1 MRRYA
6 AEAHC
11 VDGAGRPVRG
21 RGTPYA
27 EAVTDQPHFDLQ
39 ADERGG
45 VTVLRDGHPQSHV
58 DLHDPELLAF
68 EYVAQLAIGIDLL
81 PSGPMGITHVGGA
94 GLTLARYV
102 QHTRPGSPQIVLE
115 PDVALTD
122 AVRRELPL
130 PRGHRIRIRPQD
142 GATGIRALR
151 DDSANAIVID
161 AYDEGRVP
169 AELIAPSTVAHY
181 HRVLKPGGL
190 LLLNLADEPN
200 RRHLARSLATVTS
213 SFRSAAVL
221 ALADVMK
228 GRRFGNYV
236 VIAAAQPLDVD
247 EIRRHATRL
256 AATTTVRSATALQ
269 GTAKPFTDDDVTPSP
284 TPPDFGA
291 WRIR

>member
-1 MRRYA
+1 MRTQK
-6 AEAHC
+6 
-11 VDGAGRPVRG
+11 GRR
-21 RGTPYA
+21 RSPYA
-27 EAVTDQPHFDLQ
+27 GAVTDQPQFDFQ
-39 ADERGG
+39 ADDRGG

-81 PSGPMGITHVGGA
+81 PPGPAGITHIGGA

-142 GATGIRALR
+142 GASGVSALR
-151 DDSANAIVID
+151 DASADAIVVD

-169 AELIAPSTVAHY
+169 AELLSPSEIAHY
-181 HRVLKPGGL
+181 RRVLKPGGL
-190 LLLNLADEPN
+190 LLMNLADEPN
-200 RRHLARSLATVTS
+200 RRHLARVLATTTS
-213 SFRSAAVL
+213 VFGNAQVL
-221 ALADVMK
+221 ALGDVMK

-236 VIAAAQPLDVD
+236 VFASAAPLDID
-247 EIRRHATRL
+247 EIRRRATRL
-256 AATTTVRSATALQ
+256 AATTTVRSAEALQ
-269 GTAKPFTDDDVTPSP
+269 GTAKPFTDDDVAPSP
-284 TPPDFGA
+284 APPDLGA
-291 WRIR
+291 WRVR